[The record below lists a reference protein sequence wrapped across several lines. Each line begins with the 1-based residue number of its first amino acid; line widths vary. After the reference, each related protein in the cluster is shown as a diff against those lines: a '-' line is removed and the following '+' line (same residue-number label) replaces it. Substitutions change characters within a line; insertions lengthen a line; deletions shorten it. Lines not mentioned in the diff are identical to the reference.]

1 MQHIRHVLFSMH
13 TCILTSCNVFNYL
26 TVKTTTKTITKVS
39 NKYIINT

>member
-1 MQHIRHVLFSMH
+1 MSYLVCTHAS
-13 TCILTSCNVFNYL
+13 LTSCNVFNYL